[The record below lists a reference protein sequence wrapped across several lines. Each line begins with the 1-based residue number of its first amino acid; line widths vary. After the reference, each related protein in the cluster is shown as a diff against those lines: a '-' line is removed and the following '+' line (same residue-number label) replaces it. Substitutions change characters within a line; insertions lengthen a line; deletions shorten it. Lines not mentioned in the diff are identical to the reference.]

1 MNKYDEAFK
10 KMCELDYEDLEELLK
25 DGITQFKIKAYGE
38 GYEQG
43 KFDQRMETA
52 FEDVKRVVNEET
64 LQQKRDRII
73 EKAKKD
79 VEELKDDYDGSYTVD
94 NGGHRLHQY
103 ACTAEYI
110 VNKDKRTVVVLMRGR
125 STGRVRARGIAKCAP
140 SDCFNVHIGKSIA
153 VRRALGLEVPDEYLN
168 APQPTRVRKGDI
180 VESTIHG
187 KDHVFKVEV
196 GSGEKPIAGKPH
208 ADAIYVK
215 RAKIIDDSREE
226 VSE

>member
-1 MNKYDEAFK
+1 MIKLNEMTYG
-10 KMCELDYEDLEELLK
+10 ELSKHVEKAVAALRR
-25 DGITQFKIKAYGE
+25 KAYEE
-38 GYEQG
+38 GYVQG

-64 LQQKRDRII
+64 AQERRDEII
-73 EKAKKD
+73 ERAKTD
-79 VEELKDDYDGSYTVD
+79 VEELKGGGMYDIYP
-94 NGGHRLHQY
+94 Y

-110 VNKDKRTVVVLMRGR
+110 VNKDKRTVVVLMRGWW
-125 STGRVRARGIAKCAP
+125 SGRVRARGIAKCAP
-140 SDCFNVHIGKSIA
+140 NDCFNVHIGKAISL
-153 VRRALGLEVPDEYLN
+153 RRALGLEVPDEYLH